1 MKTTFWVD
9 VKEANKTKT
18 TIAESGAEAEENVCQ
33 NFYGRLHNEEVHFTQ
48 ENFQAYQD
56 ILNKRN
62 ELLGSVKHTYSI

>member
-1 MKTTFWVD
+1 MKTSFWVE
-9 VKEANKTKT
+9 VKEKIDTET
-18 TIAESGAEAEENVCQ
+18 TLVESAAETEENVCQ
-33 NFYGRLHNEEVHFTQ
+33 NFYGRIHNEEVPFTQ